1 VKQLGHLLEGC
12 SLAAVILIG
21 LALFGAIHAFT
32 SFMSGL
38 PWFASEA
45 QKVQF
50 HLQAV
55 QEQQQAALAAP
66 WMPLKVAAESVA
78 WITLCLSFAVFLVML
93 LAAFVAHRVRAAA
106 FVWAK
111 GGVLP
116 VPRRVVLQER
126 RMVDAETVTVG
137 EKELASYWKV
147 EDDNATRQLP
157 PVTQHVHELKVPAG
171 GAPEIHHEMFDEY
184 AGAQAGG
191 QPEEGNGG

>member
-1 VKQLGHLLEGC
+1 VRQIGHILEGC
-12 SLAAVILIG
+12 SVAAVLLVG
-21 LALFGAIHAFT
+21 LAVFGAIHAFT

-50 HLQAV
+50 HLEAV
-55 QEQQQAALAAP
+55 QAQQQAALAAP

-78 WITLCLSFAVFLVML
+78 WITLCLSFSLFLVML
-93 LAAFVAHRVRAAA
+93 LAAFVVHRVRAAA

-126 RMVDAETVTVG
+126 RLVDAESVTVG
-137 EKELASYWKV
+137 ERELAAYWKV

-157 PVTQHVHELKVPAG
+157 PVTQHVHEAKPG
-171 GAPEIHHEMFDEY
+171 EKGPPEMPHHEMFDEY
-184 AGAQAGG
+184 ALAGT